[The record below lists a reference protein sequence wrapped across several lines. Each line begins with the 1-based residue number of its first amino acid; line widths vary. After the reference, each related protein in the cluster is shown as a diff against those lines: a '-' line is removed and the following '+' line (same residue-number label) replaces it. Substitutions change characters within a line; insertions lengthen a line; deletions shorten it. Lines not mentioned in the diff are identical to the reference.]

1 MNNRTIIIAEVGV
14 NHNGSVDLA
23 KQLIDEVVKSGAD
36 FVKFQTFK
44 ADSLVT
50 KAAEKADYQK
60 NSSGK
65 TETQYEMLSKLELD
79 EASHHELMRYCEFK
93 KIKFMSTAFDNECVD
108 FLFNLG
114 QKIFKVP
121 SGEIT
126 NLPYLRR
133 IGKIA
138 DEVILSTGMSNLGEI
153 EFAINVLEKSGLNRA
168 NIVVLHCTSEYPAPL
183 DEVNLLAMKTIGSAF
198 GVRYGYSDHTMGIEV
213 SLAAVAL
220 GASVIE
226 KHITLDKA
234 LPGPDHLASLE
245 PHELM
250 NLVNGIRNI
259 ELALG
264 DGVKRV
270 TASELKN
277 RDLGRKSLVAKRHI
291 FADELLTEEN
301 VTCKRPGTGLSSGYW
316 DYLIGSKATREFEV
330 DELFTLDGIKRA

>member
-23 KQLIDEVVKSGAD
+23 KQLIDEVVTSGAD

-138 DEVILSTGMSNLGEI
+138 DEVIKE
-153 EFAINVLEKSGLNRA
+153 R
-168 NIVVLHCTSEYPAPL
+168 
-183 DEVNLLAMKTIGSAF
+183 
-198 GVRYGYSDHTMGIEV
+198 
-213 SLAAVAL
+213 
-220 GASVIE
+220 
-226 KHITLDKA
+226 
-234 LPGPDHLASLE
+234 
-245 PHELM
+245 
-250 NLVNGIRNI
+250 
-259 ELALG
+259 
-264 DGVKRV
+264 
-270 TASELKN
+270 
-277 RDLGRKSLVAKRHI
+277 
-291 FADELLTEEN
+291 
-301 VTCKRPGTGLSSGYW
+301 
-316 DYLIGSKATREFEV
+316 
-330 DELFTLDGIKRA
+330 